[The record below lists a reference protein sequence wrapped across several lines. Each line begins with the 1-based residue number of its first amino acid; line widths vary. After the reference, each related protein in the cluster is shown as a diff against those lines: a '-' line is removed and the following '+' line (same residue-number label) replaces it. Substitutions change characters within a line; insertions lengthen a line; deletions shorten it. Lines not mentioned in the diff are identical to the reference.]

1 MRCRGNGRSGCWWE
15 RNNWA
20 SSQMPSPLRKDSA
33 AAPSRALV
41 VRTRADVFTPGDH
54 ASTFGGN
61 PFACRAAL
69 TVAQE
74 IERRKLLRNVRE
86 RGDQLRAGLETL
98 LQNYPALFAG
108 GQGLGAAFGV
118 WCFATIA
125 TSRRNWPLLRSI
137 SNCWWWLQV
146 RKCCAWCLRW

>member
-1 MRCRGNGRSGCWWE
+1 M
-15 RNNWA
+15 
-20 SSQMPSPLRKDSA
+20 
-33 AAPSRALV
+33 
-41 VRTRADVFTPGDH
+41 FTPGDH

-98 LQNYPALFAG
+98 LQNYPALFAEVRG
-108 GQGLGAAFGV
+108 WGLLLGLVLRDDCDLTAPQLAAAAINQQLLVVAAGPKV
-118 WCFATIA
+118 LRLVPPLVISSREARQLLARLEATCRTTLPI
-125 TSRRNWPLLRSI
+125 
-137 SNCWWWLQV
+137 
-146 RKCCAWCLRW
+146 